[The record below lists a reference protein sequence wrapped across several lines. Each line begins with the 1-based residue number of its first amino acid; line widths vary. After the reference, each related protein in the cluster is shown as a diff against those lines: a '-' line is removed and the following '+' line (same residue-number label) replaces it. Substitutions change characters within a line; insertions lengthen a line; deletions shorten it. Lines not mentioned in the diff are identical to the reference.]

1 MTSTERSEV
10 QWGRTQIPYL
20 IRRSPRRGTVSVAVE
35 PSGQVVLTAPPVT
48 PIERLDRVVRQK
60 ARWIVERTRRTGELR
75 RPPERE
81 FISGETFLYLGKH
94 FRLRVESAADPRPA
108 RLLRGWLVVTTA
120 SHRTGPARS
129 RDVRKQLV
137 HWYRAH
143 ALDHLRDCSLGWSAK
158 LRMRPRDVL
167 VRDPQRR
174 WGSCDASGALRFSWR
189 IVQAPSRLIDYVVV
203 HELVHLRHRTHTPQ
217 FWSELGRSIPDY
229 EALRERLRVLGP
241 SLVW

>member
-1 MTSTERSEV
+1 MGTNADPLPDPAE
-10 QWGRTQIPYL
+10 
-20 IRRSPRRGTVSVAVE
+20 PRRGTVSVAVE

-60 ARWIVERTRRTGELR
+60 ARWIVERTRRTGDLR
-75 RPPERE
+75 RPAERE
-81 FISGETFLYLGKH
+81 FISGETFMYLGKH
-94 FRLRVESAADPRPA
+94 FRLRVESAVNPRPA

-120 SHRTGPARS
+120 RHLTGPARS

-137 HWYRAH
+137 QWYRAH
-143 ALDHLRDCSLGWSAK
+143 ALDHVRDRSLCWSAM

-189 IVQAPSRLIDYVVV
+189 IVQAPSRP
-203 HELVHLRHRTHTPQ
+203 H
-217 FWSELGRSIPDY
+217 
-229 EALRERLRVLGP
+229 RLRRRPRTGPPSPQNPHAPVLVRTR
-241 SLVW
+241 SLHP